1 MARSAAPCTLAP
13 GENVLPGFPAVSG
26 AVDTTG
32 DAGTKG
38 VSQGGHVDEVGVG
51 GVHPD
56 AGDMAGV
63 PQAKMR
69 PGLPAVVGAVDTVAV
84 TGVAADAGLSH
95 AGVDHVGVG
104 LCGGDCSDGCGVEK
118 AVGNVLPVGTA
129 VGGLPNAAGAGAEV
143 EDAGVR
149 HVSGDGYDAAAA
161 VGAD

>member
-1 MARSAAPCTLAP
+1 M
-13 GENVLPGFPAVSG
+13 LPGLAAVFG
-26 AVDTTG
+26 PVDAAG
-32 DAGTKG
+32 DAGSEG
-38 VSQGGHVDEVGVG
+38 VSEGGHVDEVGVG
-51 GVHPD
+51 GVHPN

-84 TGVAADAGLSH
+84 TGVAAYAGLSH

-104 LCGGDCSDGCGVEK
+104 LCGGDCSDGCGVEE

-149 HVSGDGYDAAAA
+149 HVSGDGYDATAA
-161 VGAD
+161 VRAD